1 MKTFK
6 KVLASALAAAMVV
19 TAFPVANAEAA
30 TAPKLS
36 ATKATLYVGQ
46 SKTITVKNVAK
57 GSKVTAT
64 SSNKKAATVSVKGTK
79 VTVKSVKKG
88 TAKVTVK
95 VTPKKGAAKKL
106 TAKITVKTPTV
117 KFTDSVTEAKIA
129 TPVKVKATATPAVSV
144 KYYSADKNIA
154 TVGLTSGTVTGKTE
168 GTVKIAAVIKTGTK
182 TTKAYKEVEVVNAI
196 TAKAVSTKKIDVT
209 FAGAIEKAE
218 KANFT
223 VTDNKGAAAL
233 IKSVTLDATKKVVTV
248 EFYSALTSG
257 NSYKVV
263 VKNGEKSYEASV
275 DYVKG
280 AVAKIEAADQL
291 VQANTASAIKYTVYD
306 ENGLDITENTNVV
319 IDATVPVTSGKVN
332 LAKGAIAYATVIY
345 TNPTNG
351 AQVKSAQFKISATD
365 VVAKSID
372 AVVVSGAAVTVA
384 GWPKKDVNTSVV
396 KGTNSQVLTVL
407 YTDIWGTKQV
417 TTGSAVSANPDILIV
432 DSSTNT
438 LTALK
443 EGTATVNVKLG
454 EVSAAFQITV
464 KAPAAAS
471 TIALDTKASKTT
483 TTLTVADALGTKTPA
498 KLVVNV
504 LDQYGNK
511 ANSNATLK
519 FEETTDAKVVT
530 YTAASLNAV
539 PAGTAAT
546 FTPIAAGT
554 TYFKVSVNNNTKVAP
569 IYVAVTVS
577 AADQAVAAYKLVNLA
592 TTYDLNGDNA
602 ETGAV
607 SACALKL
614 AAVNKT
620 GEIVNNPA
628 ADTVSGAT
636 VTLKTPAGDTITLGT
651 TDNTG
656 AVVSG
661 GPVKLNVKTNLTAVG
676 DYAVT
681 VIKGSTTYDSVV
693 IKVVDSAAQPAV
705 GLKVAAIKT
714 STKYSDLIDIPEGFT
729 LSNISFVSNASA
741 VVASLDNATVTSAD
755 SLIVKTAGEA
765 TLYNVKVVLTKGTRN
780 FTVSLPNISII
791 K

>member
-19 TAFPVANAEAA
+19 TAFPVTNAEAA
-30 TAPKLS
+30 TKAKLS
-36 ATKATLYVGQ
+36 ATKATIYVGQ
-46 SKTITVKNVAK
+46 SKTIKVTLPAGAKISSVKTFKKTVATVKK
-57 GSKVTAT
+57 SGKKVVVKAVKAGKAT
-64 SSNKKAATVSVKGTK
+64 
-79 VTVKSVKKG
+79 
-88 TAKVTVK
+88 VTVK
-95 VTPKKGAAKKL
+95 VTPKKGKATNLKA
-106 TAKITVKTPTV
+106 TITVKNPSISM
-117 KFTDSVTEAKIA
+117 KGTD
-129 TPVKVKATATPAVSV
+129 
-144 KYYSADKNIA
+144 
-154 TVGLTSGTVTGKTE
+154 
-168 GTVKIAAVIKTGTK
+168 TVKIGTTASFKATVKPSVKVSYKSDATDVATVDAKGVVTGVKEGTATITATAKVGTK
-182 TTKAYKEVEVVNAI
+182 TVKTSKKVEIVNAI
-196 TAKAVSTKKIDVT
+196 EAKATTPTRIDVT

-248 EFYSALTSG
+248 KFYSALTSG

-280 AVAKIEAADQL
+280 AVAKIEAVDQL
-291 VQANTASAIKYTVYD
+291 VQANTNSAIKYTVYD
-306 ENGLDITENTNVV
+306 ENGLDVTEDTNVV

-332 LAKGAIAYATVIY
+332 LAKGTIAYATVIY

-396 KGTNSQVLTVL
+396 KDTNNQILTVL

-471 TIALDTKASKTT
+471 TIVLDTKASKTT
-483 TTLTVADALGTKTPA
+483 TTLTVADDAGTKTPA

-511 ANSNATLK
+511 ANTGATLK

-539 PAGTAAT
+539 AAGTAVT
-546 FTPIAAGT
+546 VTPSAVGT

-620 GEIVNNPA
+620 GEIVNNPE

-661 GPVKLNVKTNLTAVG
+661 GAVKLDVTSNLKTVG
-676 DYAVT
+676 DYTVT
-681 VIKGSTTYDSVV
+681 VTKGSTTYDSVV

-705 GLKVAAIKT
+705 GLKVTAIKAT
-714 STKYSDLIDIPEGFT
+714 TKYSDLIDIPEGFT
-729 LSNISFVSNASA
+729 LSKISFVSNASA
-741 VVASLDNATVTSAD
+741 VVDSLTDESVTSD
-755 SLIVKTAGEA
+755 NSLTVKTAGEA
-765 TLYNVKVVLTKGTRN
+765 TLYNVKVVLTKDSRN